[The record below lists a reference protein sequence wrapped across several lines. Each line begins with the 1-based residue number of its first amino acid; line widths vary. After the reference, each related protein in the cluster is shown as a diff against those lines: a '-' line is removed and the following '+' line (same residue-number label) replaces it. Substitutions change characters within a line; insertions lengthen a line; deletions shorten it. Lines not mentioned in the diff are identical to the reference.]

1 MTAKMLDGK
10 ALAQKVKDEVRAAV
24 AGMQDKPGLAVLM
37 VGEDPGSKVYVAGKV
52 KDAQEV
58 GFHSFH
64 HHLVADTPQ
73 ERLMALVQ
81 QLAADPRVQ
90 GILVQLPLPR
100 HLDGEAALLAIPPE
114 KDVDGLHPAN
124 LGRLA
129 SGRPCLPSCTPAGCM
144 ELIRLSGAA
153 VSGKHAVVVG
163 RSNMVGKP
171 MAHMLLDANATVTV
185 CHSHTPDLGVVCRQA
200 DILVAAVGRPRLI
213 TGAMVKPGAVV
224 VDVGMNRLPDG
235 KLCGDVDQASVAQVA
250 GFLTPVP
257 GGVGPMTRAMLMK
270 NTLQAARNQGLR

>member
-129 SGRPCLPSCTPAGCM
+129 SGRACLPSCTPAGCM

-185 CHSHTPDLGVVCRQA
+185 CHSHTPDLGAVCRQA